1 MPKIK
6 ENKNHITR
14 PDRNLV
20 VCLVFVILVLAV
32 FWPLSRYDFINYD
45 DDLYVT
51 ENRNVTSG
59 LTVKGTLWSFRTTY
73 FCSWH
78 PLTWLSH
85 MVDVE
90 LYGLDAGGHHLTNVL
105 FHIANTLLLFILL
118 TRMTAA
124 FWCSAFVAALF
135 ALHPLHVESVAWISE
150 RKDVL
155 STFLGIMTLISYA
168 KYTQQR
174 SRSWYFLALLFFI
187 LGLMAKPM
195 LVTLP
200 FVLLLLDYWPLGR
213 IELDGRFR
221 MQPPVG
227 VSSVYSLFLEKL
239 PFFALMTA
247 SCVVTYY
254 AQQSGG
260 ALIPFELHPFGIR
273 VANAVVAYARYIG
286 KMLWPVNLAIFYP
299 LTDSLTFWQVAGA
312 AAILLGVSFAV
323 LVQIRRRPYL
333 AVGWFWYLGTLV
345 PVIGLVQVGG
355 QAMADRYTYIP
366 LIGLFIMIAWGTA
379 DSLRRWRYK
388 SIFLSSSAA
397 IWLIILM
404 ILTHTQ
410 VRQWA
415 NSITLFEH
423 AVKATGG
430 SWVAHNN
437 LANAFNDAGKVDAAI
452 EHYHLALQKDPLEPE
467 GIYNN
472 IGLVLGT
479 VGRYREAIEYY
490 SEALKINPNYVD
502 AHINLGVVL
511 ARQGKTAGAYHH
523 YSEALRVEPNSEK
536 AHYNLGNVLMARG
549 ETDAAIRHYSK
560 AVHIN
565 PSFAEAY
572 NGLGLAFLQTGKL
585 QEAILCFHKA
595 VNHGPSFRD
604 ALRNL
609 KLAESISERIYQAV
623 IGMRDALEFN
633 ILTQDLDVKMVE
645 LVEKKKELEEALRQ
659 FQKTLSLQPGYNEFD
674 QNKITI
680 VLEVKRKYEQ
690 KLDLFRHI
698 SKVKPNSAET
708 DYHIACIYS
717 RKGQIQ
723 QGIGWLNQAIAK
735 GFDRWELIETDSDLD
750 RIREADNYQSKVK
763 G

>member
-1 MPKIK
+1 
-6 ENKNHITR
+6 
-14 PDRNLV
+14 
-20 VCLVFVILVLAV
+20 
-32 FWPLSRYDFINYD
+32 
-45 DDLYVT
+45 
-51 ENRNVTSG
+51 
-59 LTVKGTLWSFRTTY
+59 
-73 FCSWH
+73 
-78 PLTWLSH
+78 
-85 MVDVE
+85 
-90 LYGLDAGGHHLTNVL
+90 
-105 FHIANTLLLFILL
+105 
-118 TRMTAA
+118 
-124 FWCSAFVAALF
+124 
-135 ALHPLHVESVAWISE
+135 
-150 RKDVL
+150 
-155 STFLGIMTLISYA
+155 
-168 KYTQQR
+168 
-174 SRSWYFLALLFFI
+174 
-187 LGLMAKPM
+187 
-195 LVTLP
+195 
-200 FVLLLLDYWPLGR
+200 
-213 IELDGRFR
+213 
-221 MQPPVG
+221 
-227 VSSVYSLFLEKL
+227 
-239 PFFALMTA
+239 
-247 SCVVTYY
+247 
-254 AQQSGG
+254 
-260 ALIPFELHPFGIR
+260 
-273 VANAVVAYARYIG
+273 
-286 KMLWPVNLAIFYP
+286 MLWPVNLAIFYP